1 MFFCVEDDDEVN
13 AIKIKLKKKMLRT
26 TILNKVRS
34 SVSTPHLD
42 VLVTVG
48 AVVNDGERL
57 LEAGTSDADDI
68 GNQLTDSNY
77 HLDE

>member
-1 MFFCVEDDDEVN
+1 MCEC
-13 AIKIKLKKKMLRT
+13 A
-26 TILNKVRS
+26 S
-34 SVSTPHLD
+34 WHCGSTPHLD

-57 LEAGTSDADDI
+57 LETGTPDADDI

-77 HLDE
+77 HLGE